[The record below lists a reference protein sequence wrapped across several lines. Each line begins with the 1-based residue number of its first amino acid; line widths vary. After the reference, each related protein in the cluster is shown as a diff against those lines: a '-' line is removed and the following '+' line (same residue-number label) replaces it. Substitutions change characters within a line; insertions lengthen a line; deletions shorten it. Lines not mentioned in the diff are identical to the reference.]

1 MVSFDSR
8 SLSKS
13 AFESLTHL
21 RKDYQKLIPDFE
33 KAKKGLK
40 DQKNQ
45 AQELYVYISTWGLLR
60 LKAEE
65 KAISK
70 DQEQRRLVVKSFF
83 KHLQKLAD
91 RNDLAGDDDLKNIV
105 GLPANDYLG
114 LTGLAIE
121 LANEFGFW
129 ANAIYHDIQG
139 AQ

>member
-1 MVSFDSR
+1 MADFDPR
-8 SLSKS
+8 KLNKH
-13 AFESLTHL
+13 AFNSLTNL
-21 RKDYQKLIPDFE
+21 RNKHQELIPDFE

-45 AQELYVYISTWGLLR
+45 AQELYTYISTWGLMR

-70 DQEQRRLVVKSFF
+70 DQEERRNVVKSFF
-83 KHLQKLAD
+83 KDLQELAD
-91 RNDLAGDDDLKNIV
+91 RNDLAGEDDLKNLIK
-105 GLPANDYLG
+105 LSADDYLG

-121 LANEFGFW
+121 LANEFSFW
-129 ANAIYHDIQG
+129 ANAVYHDIKG

>member
-1 MVSFDSR
+1 MPNFDPR
-8 SLSKS
+8 TLNKC
-13 AFESLTHL
+13 AFEALTNL
-21 RKDYQKLIPDFE
+21 RKEHQKLVPDFE

-45 AQELYVYISTWGLLR
+45 AMEIYTYLSTWGLMR

-70 DQEQRRLVVKSFF
+70 EQDERRKVVKSFF
-83 KHLQKLAD
+83 KYLQELAE
-91 RNDLAGDDDLKNIV
+91 RNDLAGDDDLKNFV
-105 GLPANDYLG
+105 KLSANEYLG

-129 ANAIYHDIQG
+129 ANAVYHDITG

>member
-1 MVSFDSR
+1 MVNFDPR
-8 SLSKS
+8 KFNKH
-13 AFESLTHL
+13 AFNSLTDL
-21 RKDYQKLIPDFE
+21 RNKHQKLIPDFE

-45 AQELYVYISTWGLLR
+45 AQELYTYISTWGLMR

-65 KAISK
+65 KALSK
-70 DQEQRRLVVKSFF
+70 EQEERRKVVKSFF
-83 KHLQKLAD
+83 KDLQELAD
-91 RNDLAGDDDLKNIV
+91 RNDLAGDEDLKNLI
-105 GLPANDYLG
+105 GLPADEYLG

-129 ANAIYHDIQG
+129 ANAVYHDIQG